1 MKVMVVKDR
10 NVLNTKFLTQFV
22 NSLAEVG
29 HEVHVV
35 CDSYNKQGKGAEL
48 SGKVKFTNLNAKTKN
63 PLINVFRFCRE
74 KFFIPCF
81 RYKKFIKK
89 EKPDVIICYFMND
102 LFNVSF
108 MQKHNIPIIMM
119 MHCYPSII
127 FGKIKKKPFFLR
139 GIYQKIV
146 ENVAVFQVLM
156 KSHASVLSKY
166 YKVKKIVDI
175 PNAVEQI
182 PTGNRADLSIEKKK
196 IIYVARVEK
205 EGKRQHLIIEAF
217 AKIAEKFPEWVV
229 EFWGLQ
235 KYKKYNEELMNLAQK
250 YDIEKNIY
258 IMGYSNNIQEVYKDA
273 DFQVFPS
280 LHEGF
285 GLGLADGMAMGLP
298 SIGFVDTPSVNE
310 LIITGHNGYLVK
322 DVEELAEKMEVLMGN
337 KALRIDMGEK
347 AAKDMEKYDPRLVT
361 EAWDKL
367 IKETVM
373 GRLK

>member
-22 NSLAEVG
+22 NSLAEAG
-29 HEVHVV
+29 HDVHIV
-35 CDSYNKQGKGAEL
+35 CDSYNKQGKGAFLDE
-48 SGKVKFTNLNAKTKN
+48 KVKFTNLNAKTKN
-63 PLINVFRFCRE
+63 PFINFFRFCRE

-81 RYKKFIKK
+81 RYKKMINK
-89 EKPDVIICYFMND
+89 EKPDVIICYFMSD

-108 MQKHNIPIIMM
+108 MQSHNIPIIMM
-119 MHCYPSII
+119 MHCYPPII
-127 FGKIKKKPFFLR
+127 FSKIRKKSFFTKHV
-139 GIYQKIV
+139 YKKII

-156 KSHASVLSKY
+156 KSHAKTITDY
-166 YKVKKIVDI
+166 YNVKKIVDI
-175 PNAVEQI
+175 PNAVDQI
-182 PTGNRADLSIEKKK
+182 PLGNRADLSEEKKK

-205 EGKRQHLIIEAF
+205 EGKRQHFIIEAF

-258 IMGYSNNIQEVYKDA
+258 IMGYSNNIQEVYKEA

-298 SIGFVDTPSVNE
+298 SIGFKDTPSVNE
-310 LIITGHNGYLVK
+310 LIVDNENGFLVK
-322 DVEELAEKMEVLMGN
+322 DIDELAEKMEVLMNN
-337 KALRIDMGEK
+337 KILRIDMGQK
-347 AAKDMEKYDPRLVT
+347 AAKDMEKYNPKSVT
-361 EAWDKL
+361 DAWDKL

-373 GRLK
+373 SRLK

>member
-22 NSLAEVG
+22 NSLAEIG
-29 HEVHVV
+29 HDVHVV
-35 CDSYNKQGKGAEL
+35 CDSYDKQGKGAVLDE
-48 SGKVKFTNLNAKTKN
+48 GVKFTNLNAKTKN
-63 PLINVFRFCRE
+63 PFVNIYRFCRE

-81 RYKKFIKK
+81 RYKKIIKS
-89 EKPDVIICYFMND
+89 EKPDVIICYFVND

-119 MHCYPSII
+119 MHCYPPII
-127 FGKIKKKPFFLR
+127 FDKIMKKSFIKR
-139 GIYQKIV
+139 SIYKKII
-146 ENVAVFQVLM
+146 ENVSVFQVLM
-156 KSHASVLSKY
+156 KSHAKMIDKY
-166 YKVKKIVDI
+166 YKVKKIIDI

-182 PTGNRADLSIEKKK
+182 PVGNRADLSVEKKK
-196 IIYVARVEK
+196 IVYVARVEK
-205 EGKRQHLIIEAF
+205 AGKRQHLVIEAF
-217 AKIAEKFPEWVV
+217 AKIAEKFPEWSV

-235 KYKKYNEELMNLAQK
+235 KYKKYNEELMNLAAK

-258 IMGYSNNIQEVYKDA
+258 IMGYSNNIQEVYREA

-298 SIGFVDTPSVNE
+298 SIGFKETPSVNE
-310 LIITGHNGYLVK
+310 LIVDGHNGYLVN
-322 DVEELAEKMEVLMGN
+322 DVDELSEKMQVLMDN

-347 AAKDMEKYDPRLVT
+347 AAKDMEKYDPKLVT

-373 GRLK
+373 SRLK